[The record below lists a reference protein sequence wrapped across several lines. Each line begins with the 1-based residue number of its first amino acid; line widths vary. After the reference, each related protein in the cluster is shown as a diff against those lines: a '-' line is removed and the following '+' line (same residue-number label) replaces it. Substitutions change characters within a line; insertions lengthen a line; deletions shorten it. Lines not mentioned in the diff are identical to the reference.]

1 MALPLGTLPCLMTHR
16 VLMSAKTPCSRNSYL
31 TRKGI
36 FVLLDLT
43 IMRHRDC
50 FGRHW
55 LQAVCGA
62 SWSRSILIRGDRKMA
77 AGPSLCAVGVV
88 HNFQSAGGI
97 SAKGELALSESAS
110 NPDVAEAVTIR
121 TPYIAD
127 RSRHCRRLQCTIG
140 DGFRDVKGV
149 GGHEVGQG
157 AMK

>member
-1 MALPLGTLPCLMTHR
+1 
-16 VLMSAKTPCSRNSYL
+16 
-31 TRKGI
+31 
-36 FVLLDLT
+36 
-43 IMRHRDC
+43 
-50 FGRHW
+50 
-55 LQAVCGA
+55 
-62 SWSRSILIRGDRKMA
+62 MA

-121 TPYIAD
+121 TPYVAD
-127 RSRHCRRLQCTIG
+127 RRRHCRRLQCTIG

-149 GGHEVGQG
+149 GGDEVGQG